1 MYMKKF
7 IYLKNKK
14 KIDSIY
20 IVRLLNKINKELKHV
35 SDNL

>member
-20 IVRLLNKINKELKHV
+20 FVRLLNKINKELKHV